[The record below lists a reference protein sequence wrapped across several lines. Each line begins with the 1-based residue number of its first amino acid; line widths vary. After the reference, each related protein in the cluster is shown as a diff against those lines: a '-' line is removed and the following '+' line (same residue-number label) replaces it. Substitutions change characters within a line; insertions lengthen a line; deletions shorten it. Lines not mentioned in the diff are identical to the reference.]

1 MMNQTVSVR
10 VSNLCRKIS
19 DHCPTALTP
28 PDLGFLIATLAGA
41 AAAFPYQE
49 HDDLTLAPLVTPP
62 PPPMGGPLSQFA
74 IQSGHSPSEYLIK
87 DYIIFFKKDIHKKHA
102 RDHKHKVHKIWK
114 QDFNER
120 IQVQG
125 FVIGDIFA
133 GIKHHFDITL
143 PEVAYVK
150 RDSKFWINNPYFA
163 IKTVPANEPKASRA
177 SDVDI
182 EYGAPWGLAQ
192 ISHRHKLKFRTFY
205 VYPFEDQGGLID

>member
-1 MMNQTVSVR
+1 MHFSSV
-10 VSNLCRKIS
+10 
-19 DHCPTALTP
+19 
-28 PDLGFLIATLAGA
+28 GFLIATLAGA

-87 DYIIFFKKDIHKKHA
+87 DYIIFFKKDIYKKHA
-102 RDHKHKVHKIWK
+102 RDHKHKVHKLWK

-133 GIKHHFDITL
+133 GIKHHFDIGKSVFKGYSIHVPESLISIIRTL